1 MFISSLNCLL
11 LYAYARS
18 LQCGV
23 YLVQVFNLI
32 ANSTV
37 TGHWHD
43 CVYWSIPENRPPNNP
58 LVQKLNNGSI
68 LFVFNKKVV
77 VKRPRFRSN
86 NKTTITRVKLLKPLS
101 FHLAKHRQK
110 IFCFTSSLHIPKKQ
124 FYPDD
129 GRFIIW
135 PNAWSF
141 YNNVSLKTNK
151 MLPLFNFC
159 IKVEP
164 ASACLRSFQQT
175 GNLFRYIQLKNI
187 KDLH

>member
-1 MFISSLNCLL
+1 MTLHIDRYLKAVRQTTHWCRSWITEAFYLSL
-11 LYAYARS
+11 
-18 LQCGV
+18 
-23 YLVQVFNLI
+23 I
-32 ANSTV
+32 
-37 TGHWHD
+37 
-43 CVYWSIPENRPPNNP
+43 
-58 LVQKLNNGSI
+58 
-68 LFVFNKKVV
+68 KKVV

-86 NKTTITRVKLLKPLS
+86 NKTTITRVNLLKPLS